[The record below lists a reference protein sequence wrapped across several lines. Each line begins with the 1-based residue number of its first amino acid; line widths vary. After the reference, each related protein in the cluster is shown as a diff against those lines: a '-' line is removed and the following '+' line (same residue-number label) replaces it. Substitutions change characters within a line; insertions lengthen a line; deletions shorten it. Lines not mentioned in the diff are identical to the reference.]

1 MPLNKGNVAEVGEFL
16 LAPPPFTTELSKYY
30 QRNKVNRFFNLQ
42 MFIMSIKSTKKMVK
56 VLKIRYVHVFG
67 NIF

>member
-42 MFIMSIKSTKKMVK
+42 LIIMSIKSTRKIVK
-56 VLKIRYVHVFG
+56 VLKIR
-67 NIF
+67 